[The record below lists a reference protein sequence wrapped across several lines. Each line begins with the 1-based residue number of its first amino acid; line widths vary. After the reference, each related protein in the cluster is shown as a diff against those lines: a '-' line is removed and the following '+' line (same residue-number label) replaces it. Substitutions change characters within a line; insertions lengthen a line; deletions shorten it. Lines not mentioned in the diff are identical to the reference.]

1 MTDTSTEAV
10 ERLAARIESPDIEPI
25 YATRFNN
32 KTITEE
38 SAATLRALAAERDH
52 AADRIEAL
60 VKELDDVTINRAAW
74 ELEAKMQ
81 QAEVARFEEMSMLD
95 FANYQTAKSLRR
107 IQSMKGDKP

>member
-1 MTDTSTEAV
+1 MEREMTDTSTEAV
-10 ERLAARIESPDIEPI
+10 EQLAAKMDYHAMQQLEVDC
-25 YATRFNN
+25 
-32 KTITEE
+32 
-38 SAATLRALAAERDH
+38 AATLRAIAAERDH

-74 ELEAKMQ
+74 ELEAKIQ

>member
-1 MTDTSTEAV
+1 MEREMTDEELIARMRGCPFGTKQTDALLV
-10 ERLAARIESPDIEPI
+10 E
-25 YATRFNN
+25 
-32 KTITEE
+32 
-38 SAATLRALAAERDH
+38 

-74 ELEAKMQ
+74 ELEAKIQ

-107 IQSMKGDKP
+107 MQSMKGDNP